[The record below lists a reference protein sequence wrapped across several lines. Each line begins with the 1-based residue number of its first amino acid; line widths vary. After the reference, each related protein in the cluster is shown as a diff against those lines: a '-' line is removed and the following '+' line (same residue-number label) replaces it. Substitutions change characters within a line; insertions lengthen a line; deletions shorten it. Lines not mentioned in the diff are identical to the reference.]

1 MSFARLAAL
10 LLVSASALTAC
21 SDASGPN
28 ERAPAEITTLPRTLS
43 GGEQALVTAS
53 NDFSSR
59 LLRTINASAQRDSNI
74 FISPLS
80 ATMALGMTL
89 NGAAGTSYDEMRRTL
104 GFGSVAR
111 QDIMESYLDFLT
123 LIKGLDSKVDVRI
136 ANALWWRD
144 SFAAAINPSFVTETK
159 NFFGASAQGADFSN
173 PAAIAGINAW
183 VEQNTG
189 GKITKIVD
197 ALDSD
202 IMLFLANA
210 IYFKGDW
217 RDAFP
222 KGATKDA
229 AFRTARG
236 ATVQVPTM
244 ARTGTMRL
252 GGVNGST
259 VVELGYGGDAFV
271 MTIVLPPTGESVN
284 TLVDALTP
292 NEWSALIA
300 SLHDTEVVL
309 TLPKFTLTWERKLN
323 DDLAAMGMP
332 TPFVAGQA
340 DFSRISTTR
349 GKELYIGFVKQK
361 TFVDVNE
368 VGTEAAA
375 ITGIGIGVTSAP
387 QRVTVHVDRPF
398 VFAIRERLSGAILFV
413 GKIVNPAPQPS

>member
-1 MSFARLAAL
+1 MSFARFAAL
-10 LLVSASALTAC
+10 FLASSVSLAAC
-21 SDASGPN
+21 SDPSSPN
-28 ERAPAEITTLPRTLS
+28 ERPPAEITTLPRALS

-59 LLRTINASAQRDSNI
+59 LLRTINASAQRDSNV

-89 NGAAGTSYDEMRRTL
+89 NGAAGTTYDEMRRTL
-104 GFGSVAR
+104 GFGSTSR
-111 QDIMESYLDFLT
+111 QDILQSYLDFLT
-123 LIKGLDSKVDVRI
+123 LIRELDSKVDVRI
-136 ANALWWRD
+136 ANVLWWRD
-144 SFAAAINPSFVTETK
+144 SFASAINPTFVTETK
-159 NFFGASAQGADFSN
+159 NYFGASAQGTDFSN
-173 PAAIAGINAW
+173 PAAIAAINAW

-189 GKITKIVD
+189 GKIPKIVD
-197 ALDSD
+197 ALDRD
-202 IMLFLANA
+202 IVLFLANA

-217 RDAFP
+217 REAFP
-222 KGATKDA
+222 KGGTKDA
-229 AFRTARG
+229 PFRTASG

-244 ARTGTMRL
+244 ARAGTMRL
-252 GGVNGST
+252 GGVDGST

-271 MTIVLPPTGESVN
+271 MTVVLPPSGESVN

-300 SLHDTEVVL
+300 SLHDAEVDL
-309 TLPKFTLTWERKLN
+309 TLPRFTLRWERQLN
-323 DDLAAMGMP
+323 DDLASMGMP
-332 TPFVAGQA
+332 TPFIGGQA

-349 GKELYIGFVKQK
+349 GKELFIGFVKQK

-387 QRVTVHVDRPF
+387 QRTTVHVDRPF

-413 GKIVNPAPQPS
+413 GKVVDPSLTPS